1 MKYHTINNIT
11 VEGVTNLSSK
21 CNSGQT
27 MKTINFLSHLHGLT
41 QEHANK
47 VYHDKECLEEV
58 SGKYHTAGKSE
69 LIT

>member
-1 MKYHTINNIT
+1 MQFGTDNEDNQFPT
-11 VEGVTNLSSK
+11 
-21 CNSGQT
+21 
-27 MKTINFLSHLHGLT
+27 FSHFHGLT